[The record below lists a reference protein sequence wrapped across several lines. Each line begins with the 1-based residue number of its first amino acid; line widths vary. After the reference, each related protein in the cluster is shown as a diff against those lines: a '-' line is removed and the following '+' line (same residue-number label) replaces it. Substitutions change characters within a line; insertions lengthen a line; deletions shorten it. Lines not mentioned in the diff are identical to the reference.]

1 MSTMTAFLVALALA
15 VAIVAVVVLVGLPL
29 VNAVQERL
37 RIDLER
43 RLAEARIQRVTTEAL
58 LRMLREQRRL

>member
-1 MSTMTAFLVALALA
+1 MTVFLVTLIIA
-15 VAIVAVVVLVGLPL
+15 VAIVGLVALVGLPL

-58 LRMLREQRRL
+58 LRMLRQQRRL